1 MALTRPVDATP
12 GVESPLGN
20 WGRLREPR
28 QAIMLHYDAS
38 SNDRA
43 GVQWVKYDSRVK
55 VSYNFMV
62 TDAGRLITITP
73 FHARAWHAGVCR
85 PSDPRLQYTDANSA
99 FYGISITATVGDIA
113 TDAAKRTIAQ
123 LCFTLFH
130 HHDWAIDETY
140 RIVSH
145 RDEAWPRGRKTD
157 PEPVMHT
164 SEIRQLM
171 LDTYGHLPQR
181 V

>member
-1 MALTRPVDATP
+1 MAVDATP
-12 GVESPLGN
+12 GAESPLGN
-20 WGRLREPR
+20 WNRLRESR
-28 QAIMLHYDAS
+28 QGIMLHYDAS

-43 GVQWVKYDSRVK
+43 GVHWVKYDERCR
-55 VSYNFMV
+55 VSYNWMV

-85 PSDPRLQYTDANSA
+85 PSEPRLDYRDANSV
-99 FYGISITATVGDIA
+99 FYGVSITATVGDIA
-113 TDAAKRTIAQ
+113 TDAAKQTIAQ

-130 HHDWAIDETY
+130 RHAWALDQTW

-145 RDEAWPRGRKTD
+145 RDEAWPRGRKSD

-164 SEIRQLM
+164 QEIRQLM
-171 LDTYGHLPQR
+171 VDTYGGLPQR
-181 V
+181 L